1 MMFERI
7 AFATDDSAACKL
19 ALDYVTS
26 LAHSYAA
33 HVLVVNVA
41 AAPPVAMS
49 EPYFHH
55 ALQAVRQD
63 AAVCVDR
70 AREHLRKRGVTEVEM
85 AVLEG
90 DTVEA
95 ILELLEQWRPSLLV
109 IGAHGKIS
117 WRERLLG
124 SVSLALTQRVPCP
137 VLVVKECAPDQD
149 RLEER
154 QR

>member
-7 AFATDDSAACKL
+7 AFATDGSAVCER
-19 ALDYVTS
+19 ALDYVAS
-26 LAHSYAA
+26 LAQCYAA

-49 EPYFHH
+49 EPYLHY
-55 ALQAVRQD
+55 AIQAVRQE

-70 AREHLRKRGVTEVEM
+70 AREHLRTLGVAEVEM

-90 DTVEA
+90 ETVEA

-117 WRERLLG
+117 WRDRLLG
-124 SVSLALTQRVPCP
+124 SVSLALTQRAPCP
-137 VLVVKECAPDQD
+137 VLIIK
-149 RLEER
+149 
-154 QR
+154 